1 MSELCPVLLYTDSG
15 AGPQTAG
22 LWATVSAVVIAYS
35 RRGRACLSADSCRP
49 VATWHRGRDMGS
61 RAVFLIL
68 LAAVDGARVA
78 VGVRRPLLIENIFL
92 FARVPRRSG
101 GVHSKAVAEFAH
113 TQQRQHA
120 AAPNDSL
127 SIGAWSD
134 V

>member
-1 MSELCPVLLYTDSG
+1 
-15 AGPQTAG
+15 
-22 LWATVSAVVIAYS
+22 
-35 RRGRACLSADSCRP
+35 
-49 VATWHRGRDMGS
+49 MGS

-68 LAAVDGARVA
+68 LAAVDGARV
-78 VGVRRPLLIENIFL
+78 GVRRPLLIKNIFL